1 MADQKQATLAAPVY
15 RSLLRRN
22 SAVAA
27 LRLLVPLLGL
37 VVLTLLLV
45 QIIIAN
51 LADDFG
57 MSGAR
62 IQNDKLIIDSPKYG
76 GVMAN
81 GTKYTINSEAAA
93 TSLGNAEIVE
103 LTKAQFFLARPDAYS
118 LQAAS
123 ENAQFDMVDQKVKIA
138 GMMVVSDNRGMQAN
152 LLNSII
158 SWTDQS
164 LFTKD
169 YVEITFE
176 DGSVITGKTLEYD
189 AGSDMWNIGQVRI
202 LIPITGESE

>member
-1 MADQKQATLAAPVY
+1 MADQKQATMAAPVY
-15 RSLLRRN
+15 QSLLRRN

-37 VVLTLLLV
+37 VVLALLLV

-57 MSGAR
+57 MSGVR
-62 IQNDKLIIDSPKYG
+62 IQNDKLIIDSPQYG

-81 GTKYTINSEAAA
+81 GTKYTINSEAAT

-103 LTKAQFFLARPDAYS
+103 LTKAQFFLVRPDTYS
-118 LQAAS
+118 LLAAS
-123 ENAQFDMVDQKVKIA
+123 EDAKFDMVDQKVKIA
-138 GMMVVSDNRGMQAN
+138 GMMAVSDNRGMQAN
-152 LLNSII
+152 LTNSII
-158 SWTDQS
+158 SWADQS

-169 YVEITFE
+169 DVEITFK
-176 DGSVITGKTLEYD
+176 DGSVITGETLEYD
-189 AGSDMWNIGQVRI
+189 AGSNMWNIVRVRI
-202 LIPITGESE
+202 LIPIAGQSE